1 VQTHG
6 SRHQRCRGQRT
17 ADKITALPKS
27 LIVWT
32 GNPKPLTQGAGN
44 IPNNFKGQIGSPN
57 VGPTRKVEIN
67 LLFLPLHWK
76 TFGVSQDVG
85 LNNCTHQAIKTHWRS
100 SRPQAHAP
108 ALWCDHGA
116 YCLRAARQLLHSVR
130 RKADGKKANTHIED
144 VLAKK

>member
-1 VQTHG
+1 M
-6 SRHQRCRGQRT
+6 
-17 ADKITALPKS
+17 PKS

-44 IPNNFKGQIGSPN
+44 IPNNFKGQSGSPN
-57 VGPTRKVEIN
+57 VGPTRKVEIS

-85 LNNCTHQAIKTHWRS
+85 LNNCMHQAIKTHWRS
-100 SRPQAHAP
+100 SRPQARAP

-130 RKADGKKANTHIED
+130 RKADGKKQILTPRSFGDLRCSSASNFSSFNVGIANY
-144 VLAKK
+144 KYNYY